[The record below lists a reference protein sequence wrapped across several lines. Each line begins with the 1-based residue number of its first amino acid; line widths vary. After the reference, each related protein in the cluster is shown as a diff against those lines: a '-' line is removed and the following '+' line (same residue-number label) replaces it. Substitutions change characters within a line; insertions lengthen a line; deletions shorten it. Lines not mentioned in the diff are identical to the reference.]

1 MELPKHTTQVGT
13 IAVNKKMYI
22 EDYCISYMKQLAEVY
37 PQERKQIALFGTI
50 EREKNVEYAFCYGA
64 ALLGCGK
71 GRTDSL
77 TNTQKEEAESH
88 RQENFADYQ
97 LIGVVIAVDQVDENI
112 YWIGNG
118 NKAILLDGYYIFY
131 DRNETMLNF
140 MMQNQTEERGI
151 DLDPVIAKKA
161 DMEREK
167 QIKKEKEEKAQ
178 QEAVQQ
184 KKGVYRQKLQ
194 KAEKAAK
201 HEKGTK
207 KSVFPAAACVLVVA
221 IAGIYGMKTDMLQ
234 QTGLDAVRTN
244 VSDWLAQV
252 SVFSNSY
259 LDTETEETL
268 LALTTE
274 MEGENLPETV
284 LTDAKDSIVVVETQV
299 PKPET
304 LNVAIIPEVSELEST
319 EVLQEPEETKTDI
332 LTTEQTETTVTV
344 SEEIQQAEPK
354 SYLIQKGDSLIRIL
368 RTYYGDE
375 SLLDEVCSMNHIADP
390 DNIQVG
396 QTILLP

>member
-22 EDYCISYMKQLAEVY
+22 EDYCISYMKQLAETY

-64 ALLGCGK
+64 VLLGCGK

-97 LIGVVIAVDQVDENI
+97 LIGVVIAVDQVDETI

-118 NKAILLDGYYIFY
+118 NKAIQLDGYYIFY

-140 MMQNQTEERGI
+140 MMQNQTQERGI

-178 QEAVQQ
+178 QEAIQQ

-194 KAEKAAK
+194 KAEKVTK
-201 HEKGTK
+201 HKNEKK

-221 IAGIYGMKTDMLQ
+221 IAGIYGMKTDVLPQYGVDKMR
-234 QTGLDAVRTN
+234 GM
-244 VSDWLAQV
+244 VSDLVAKV
-252 SVFSNSY
+252 PVFSNSY
-259 LDTETEETL
+259 LDTEVEETL
-268 LALTTE
+268 ADFTSETE
-274 MEGENLPETV
+274 EELPETI
-284 LTDAKDSIVVVETQV
+284 LIDAKDSIIVLETQV
-299 PKPET
+299 PQPEA
-304 LNVAIIPEVSELEST
+304 LSVAIIPEVSELES
-319 EVLQEPEETKTDI
+319 VSAAEETEREKTDI
-332 LTTEQTETTVTV
+332 PLQEQTESIVTV

-375 SLLDEVCSMNHIADP
+375 SLLDEVCNMNQIADP

>member
-22 EDYCISYMKQLAEVY
+22 EDYCISYMKQLAETY

-64 ALLGCGK
+64 VLLGCGK

-97 LIGVVIAVDQVDENI
+97 LIGVVIAVDQVDETI

-118 NKAILLDGYYIFY
+118 NKAIQLDGYYIFY

-140 MMQNQTEERGI
+140 MMQNQTQERGI

-178 QEAVQQ
+178 QEAIQQ

-194 KAEKAAK
+194 KAEKVTK
-201 HEKGTK
+201 HKNEKK

-221 IAGIYGMKTDMLQ
+221 IAGIYGMKTDVLPQ
-234 QTGLDAVRTN
+234 YGVDKVRGM
-244 VSDWLAQV
+244 VSDLVAKV
-252 SVFSNSY
+252 PVFSNSY
-259 LDTETEETL
+259 LDMEVKETLADFTSETEE
-268 LALTTE
+268 E
-274 MEGENLPETV
+274 LPETI
-284 LTDAKDSIVVVETQV
+284 LTDAKDSIIVLETQV
-299 PKPET
+299 PQPEA
-304 LNVAIIPEVSELEST
+304 LSVAIIPEVSELASVST
-319 EVLQEPEETKTDI
+319 AEETEQEKTDI
-332 LTTEQTETTVTV
+332 PLQEQTESAVTV

-375 SLLDEVCSMNHIADP
+375 SLLDEVCNMNQIADP